1 MVISSEID
9 DFLKV
14 CEILLSQAQKA
25 VDSPKEFEKITEN
38 ISAHFESNWAKFSS
52 MLLKLN
58 TENDLDDALKMRL
71 RNVESLISA
80 MENKAKTKNTWVNEF
95 KEYIIKADEKKTRE
109 HLKVRIL
116 PMDNNFPQISEILNV
131 LIVDPIWSAIF
142 FSNAKFYYSGVDINR
157 RLASFD
163 E

>member
-14 CEILLSQAQKA
+14 CEILLSQAHNA
-25 VDSPKEFEKITEN
+25 VDSPKEFEKITES

-95 KEYIIKADEKKTRE
+95 KEYIIKADEK
-109 HLKVRIL
+109 
-116 PMDNNFPQISEILNV
+116 N
-131 LIVDPIWSAIF
+131 
-142 FSNAKFYYSGVDINR
+142 
-157 RLASFD
+157 
-163 E
+163 

>member
-14 CEILLSQAQKA
+14 CEILLSQAQNS
-25 VDSPKEFEKITEN
+25 VDSPKEFEKITES
-38 ISAHFESNWAKFSS
+38 ISAHFESNWTKFST

-58 TENDLDDALKMRL
+58 TEKDLDDGLKMRL

-95 KEYIIKADEKKTRE
+95 KEYIIRADEK
-109 HLKVRIL
+109 
-116 PMDNNFPQISEILNV
+116 N
-131 LIVDPIWSAIF
+131 
-142 FSNAKFYYSGVDINR
+142 
-157 RLASFD
+157 
-163 E
+163 